1 MNKKK
6 NTVQKTQSKTTQ
18 KNTSLEQH
26 EHSNKPRMGT
36 DASYYESWNLLSQEF
51 EDTKGVIRI
60 RKSKDRQHNGQK
72 KKDKR
77 PNNDLQNITHKT
89 KY

>member
-6 NTVQKTQSKTTQ
+6 YSTQTQSKTTQ

-36 DASYYESWNLLSQEF
+36 DASHYESWNLMSH
-51 EDTKGVIRI
+51 I
-60 RKSKDRQHNGQK
+60 
-72 KKDKR
+72 
-77 PNNDLQNITHKT
+77 
-89 KY
+89 